1 MTQTQRKLTLPRDA
15 KVVAPLWDNC
25 VLAICKD
32 PSGLVQDFYVVEW
45 NRWGAPPVTRKVSR
59 MYAERLFEQ
68 AYPIPEPS
76 PLPKSATASGEID
89 C

>member
-1 MTQTQRKLTLPRDA
+1 MTQPNPKLTLPHDC
-15 KVVAPLWDNC
+15 KVVAPLWGNC
-25 VLAICKD
+25 VLAICQD

-45 NRWGAPPVTRKVSR
+45 NRWDAPSVTRKVSR

-68 AYPIPEPS
+68 TYPIPEPT